1 MEGNDGASEDDSST
15 GQYAIIAGG
24 GALVAALWLSSK
36 GSSFHLRASAVVGA
50 SAATVALVLAA
61 AAAARRRAVAR
72 AEDKAL
78 VFVPWKELDALEQ
91 EKILVLDTTH
101 PTRECLTHHKMKYAP
116 PPSLRGDTTTA
127 MVLKAVCQ
135 RHPLLMRFTGV
146 SVDHFDIDAFLSIY
160 SACHPHFARS
170 FAAILREA
178 AHIGDFREL
187 DLSRPGAASGLKV
200 CCWLNTL
207 ERKMFT
213 RPFEGGDEH
222 KWPYFLGGN
231 TFSEFVQALSTSPSA
246 GCDVWGSEYDRVMED
261 LEILSSQGQVQR
273 FEDIRLC
280 VVTAPRPLHYYALFS
295 VTKGCDTGINF
306 SLTSFTNL
314 ILVTI
319 TPSSA
324 GPRV

>member
-1 MEGNDGASEDDSST
+1 MEDGWASEDDSST
-15 GQYAIIAGG
+15 GRYAIIAGG
-24 GALVAALWLSSK
+24 GALVAALWFSSR
-36 GSSFHLRASAVVGA
+36 GSSFQLRASAVVGA
-50 SAATVALVLAA
+50 SAATVALVKLCSSPRATA
-61 AAAARRRAVAR
+61 LLLFCRRAVAGG
-72 AEDKAL
+72 EDKAL
-78 VFVPWKELDALEQ
+78 VFVPWKELDALEE

-116 PPSLRGDTTTA
+116 PQSLLGDTTTA

-135 RHPLLMRFTGV
+135 RHPLLRRFTGV

-246 GCDVWGSEYDRVMED
+246 GRDVWGSEYDRVMED

-280 VVTAPRPLHYYALFS
+280 VVAAPRPLHYYALFS
-295 VTKGCDTGINF
+295 VTKGCDTGIYF
-306 SLTSFTNL
+306 SLSSFAN
-314 ILVTI
+314 
-319 TPSSA
+319 
-324 GPRV
+324 